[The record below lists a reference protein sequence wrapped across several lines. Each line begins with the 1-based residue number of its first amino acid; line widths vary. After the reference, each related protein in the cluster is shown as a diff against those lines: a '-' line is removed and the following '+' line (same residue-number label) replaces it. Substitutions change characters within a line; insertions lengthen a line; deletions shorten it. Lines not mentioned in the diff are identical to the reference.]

1 MGGVNSLDELDRS
14 PLWLCPECMAKI
26 AWATGADPVAR
37 YRKLAELCK
46 AEGLADEEVF
56 FVQSIQA
63 LEAAAAP

>member
-1 MGGVNSLDELDRS
+1 
-14 PLWLCPECMAKI
+14 MAKI